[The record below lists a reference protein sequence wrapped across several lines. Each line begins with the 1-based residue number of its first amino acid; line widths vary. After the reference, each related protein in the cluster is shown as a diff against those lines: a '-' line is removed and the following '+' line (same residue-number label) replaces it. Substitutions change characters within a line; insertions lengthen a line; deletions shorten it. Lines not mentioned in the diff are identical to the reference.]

1 MHSDDESS
9 DLHRA
14 LTEGEA
20 RQLWR
25 DVRGLTSVVGELKN
39 SIIRMEGQLT
49 SAAKSADANMHL
61 ATEMAVLKSEVDLLK
76 KIVYGLIGT
85 ILLGVLASGGG
96 ALMWAIGHMSTA
108 AKAIQ

>member
-1 MHSDDESS
+1 MHEDDSGS

-14 LTEGEA
+14 LSDHEA
-20 RQLWR
+20 RQLWK
-25 DVRGLTSVVGELKN
+25 DVRNLTSVVGQLN
-39 SIIRMEGQLT
+39 SSMIRMEGQL
-49 SAAKSADANMHL
+49 SAATKSVDANMHL
-61 ATEMAVLKSEVDLLK
+61 ATELAVLKSEVDLLK

-108 AKAIQ
+108 AKVAS